1 MRLEGK
7 VAIVTGAAQ
16 GIGRAIASLFA
27 DEGARVLI
35 ADIQEE
41 KGEATAQE
49 IRARGREAS
58 FLRTDVGIAAD
69 VKRMVD
75 TAVERYGRLDILVNN
90 AYWSR
95 RARVTE
101 LDEEVWDRAIAV
113 CLKAMYLG
121 AKYAI
126 PEMLKVGGGSII
138 NISSVHA
145 FTSYPTSVVYDAA
158 KGGVSALTRVLAV
171 EWGRHGIRVN
181 AICPGMIVTEVA
193 EASFFANPEHARLR
207 ESIYPIGRVGR
218 PIDIAKAALFLAS
231 DDASYV
237 LGHNLVVDGG
247 FLAASIE
254 AVADPLI
261 RRLLG
266 EESDPTKEP

>member
-35 ADIQEE
+35 ADIQE

-49 IRARGREAS
+49 IRARGREAC

-75 TAVERYGRLDILVNN
+75 TAVERRQMVERVGQELGPIDILVNN

-101 LDEEVWDRAIAV
+101 LEEDVWDRAIAV

-193 EASFFANPEHARLR
+193 EASFFANP
-207 ESIYPIGRVGR
+207 
-218 PIDIAKAALFLAS
+218 
-231 DDASYV
+231 
-237 LGHNLVVDGG
+237 
-247 FLAASIE
+247 
-254 AVADPLI
+254 
-261 RRLLG
+261 
-266 EESDPTKEP
+266 

>member
-49 IRARGREAS
+49 IRARGREAC

-75 TAVERYGRLDILVNN
+75 TAVERYGRLDILVNS
-90 AYWSR
+90 AGITHRQPS
-95 RARVTE
+95 
-101 LDEEVWDRAIAV
+101 LEEDVWDRAIAV

-121 AKYAI
+121 SKYAI

-218 PIDIAKAALFLAS
+218 PMDIAKAALFLAS
-231 DDASYV
+231 DDSDYV